1 MTQPKQKGFTLVE
14 IAVVL
19 VIIGLLLGAI
29 LQGQQLIA
37 SARVSNLSDQQA
49 GIQAAYFGFI
59 DRYRAVP
66 GDMPNEDAIDA
77 IGDPDINGGG
87 AGIGRL
93 PGPDGS
99 DGDGDYPTTEGRGH
113 WSALNGVWEHLAAA
127 GFIRGSY
134 SGADS
139 APQDSADAP
148 QNAFNG
154 LVFLARHNGYTDS
167 RSGSPPYR
175 LLYSFGRN
183 VPASIARELD
193 VKLDDGRPLSGAVR
207 NSTEGSS
214 NNRWESGPGCIDDE
228 ADPPIWDI
236 EQDEQDCNPVF
247 IF

>member
-1 MTQPKQKGFTLVE
+1 MTHQKQKGFTLVE

-66 GDMPNEDAIDA
+66 GDMPNQDAIDA
-77 IGDPDINGGG
+77 IGDPDLNGGG
-87 AGIGRL
+87 AGLGRL

-99 DGDGDYPTTEGRGH
+99 DGDGTYPGDEDAGTGH
-113 WSALNGVWEHLAAA
+113 WAALNGVWEHLAAA

-134 SGADS
+134 SGADTES
-139 APQDSADAP
+139 ASSDDAP

-154 LVFLARHNGYTDS
+154 LVLLARHNGYTDS
-167 RSGSPPYR
+167 RAEPPIR
-175 LLYSFGRN
+175 LMYTFGRN

-193 VKLDDGRPLSGAVR
+193 VKLDDGRPQSGAVR
-207 NSTEGSS
+207 NSSEDGSGGGEF
-214 NNRWESGPGCIDDE
+214 WESGPNCIDGE
-228 ADPPIWDI
+228 IWDI
-236 EQDEQDCNPVF
+236 DRDEQDCNPVF